1 MLVLILAL
9 ALQLPPPQPD
19 CPARIT
25 NLWLKADYRQLPHAE
40 MQIQNKSNHSI
51 KLVEYQL
58 DTYDD
63 ERRVFL
69 ARYYLAV
76 GCCYEAGFPGKPV
89 GPGQTKYLWGGIGR
103 ILASMYAGTV
113 ADKLMLSRTVI
124 NVIHYDDGTTW
135 ERQGWRKEPNPNQ

>member
-1 MLVLILAL
+1 MLALILAL
-9 ALQLPPPQPD
+9 ALQPPPPQPD

-25 NLWLKADYRQLPHAE
+25 NMWIKGWHSEGSHAE
-40 MQIQNKSNHSI
+40 LQIQNKSNRVIKSI
-51 KLVEYQL
+51 EYQL

-69 ARYYLAV
+69 ARYYLTV

-103 ILASMYAGTV
+103 ILAATYYDTV
-113 ADKLMLSRTVI
+113 AGNLMLSRTVI